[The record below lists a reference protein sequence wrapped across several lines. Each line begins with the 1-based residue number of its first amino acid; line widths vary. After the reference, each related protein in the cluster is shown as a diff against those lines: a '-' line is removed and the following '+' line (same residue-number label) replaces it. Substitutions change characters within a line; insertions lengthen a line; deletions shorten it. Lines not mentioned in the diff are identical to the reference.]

1 MAATEDLY
9 QAWYRLYGVCACR
22 RADARL
28 VLLIHAGGRFV
39 LDLGVEVTSDV
50 GMTLIRC
57 VAFESA
63 LSFSLSAGPL
73 LSLSSDKL
81 SSPTA
86 DGLASRVKGHGETRP
101 FTRADHLHSPR
112 RLDREESRPGSQKP
126 RHKQREGM
134 KGGEKW

>member
-9 QAWYRLYGVCACR
+9 QAWYRLYGVCVCR

-73 LSLSSDKL
+73 LSRSLQSF
-81 SSPTA
+81 
-86 DGLASRVKGHGETRP
+86 SRHSGSFFRPPNDCTRNFQAISRYFQAYRKP
-101 FTRADHLHSPR
+101 F
-112 RLDREESRPGSQKP
+112 
-126 RHKQREGM
+126 
-134 KGGEKW
+134 GGI